1 MGKYR
6 NLKETMKKVKVFT
19 TALSI
24 FILLGNFGTVFAQGE
39 ITPTITP
46 DLTAQLPVQTPT
58 PETTTNPLDEDLP
71 LCLPGVYLEEPY
83 DCLPMGS
90 SLILTELAKKGLTIP
105 LKPLSAIKPDA
116 NLVTLDQKYAKLNLQ
131 EGVQAAFYPNL
142 DSAVAGVNAFRFLPA
157 GQLLYIAYTYQS
169 DVAGNHFV
177 QVETGEWVRAS
188 PTNYS
193 PFQGLQFTKN
203 PSNSFGWI
211 LDQNNPRK
219 EPGYQAETIN
229 ENLVREQVVQVYDAV
244 DADNTTWYMIGLGKW
259 VEQRYIGV
267 VNIMQSAPDEKITN
281 GRWIEV
287 NLYQQTLAVYE
298 NNQIIFATLIA
309 TGADPYFTQP
319 GTFQVYEKKDLETM
333 TGSFA
338 AGKTDYYYLE
348 NVPWTMYFDQNRA
361 LHGAYW
367 RALFGYTQSH
377 GCVNLSVGDSH
388 WIYDWANVGDWVYVW
403 DPSGATPT
411 DPAFYT
417 QGGA

>member
-1 MGKYR
+1 
-6 NLKETMKKVKVFT
+6 MKNIKTISFFVLIMTLVWNSS
-19 TALSI
+19 A
-24 FILLGNFGTVFAQGE
+24 VFAQDGTVPESPAE
-39 ITPTITP
+39 IATEEEM
-46 DLTAQLPVQTPT
+46 A
-58 PETTTNPLDEDLP
+58 
-71 LCLPGVYLEEPY
+71 LCLPGVYLDEPE
-83 DCLPMGS
+83 DCLPLGTS
-90 SLILTELAKKGLTIP
+90 QILTDLAEKGLSIP
-105 LKPLSAIKPDA
+105 LQPLLATKPDSSY
-116 NLVTLDQKYAKLNLQ
+116 VTLDQKYAKLNLQ
-131 EGVQAAFYPNL
+131 EGERASFYPNL

-157 GQLLYIAYTYQS
+157 GELLYIAYTFQS
-169 DVAGNHFV
+169 DVNGGHYV

-193 PFQGLQFTKN
+193 TFQGLQFSKT

-211 LDQNNPRK
+211 LDQANPRR
-219 EPGYQAETIN
+219 EPGYEAEVVS
-229 ENLVREQVVQVYDAV
+229 EDLVREQIVQVYDQVEAN
-244 DADNTTWYMIGLGKW
+244 NTTWYMIGLGKW

-267 VNIMQSAPDEKITN
+267 VNVMEVPPDGVTN

-298 NNQIIFATLIA
+298 NNELVYAALIA
-309 TGADPYFTQP
+309 TGVDPYFTQP
-319 GTFQVYEKKDLETM
+319 GLFQIYEKKELETM

-367 RALFGYTQSH
+367 RALFGYPQSH

-388 WIYDWANVGDWVYVW
+388 WLYDWAQVGDWVYVW
-403 DPSGATPT
+403 DPSGETPT
-411 DPAFYT
+411 DPSFYG